1 MAVSQVSERKLLLI
15 LGAVQFVNV
24 LDFMMVMPLGP
35 DFAQGL
41 AIPTSKLGLV
51 GGAYTAS
58 AAVAGMAGA
67 LFLDRFDR
75 RKALAV
81 ALLGL
86 VLGTAAGGF
95 ATGLHSLIFARV
107 LAGAFGGPA
116 SSLSVAI
123 IADVVPPERRGR
135 AMGAVMGAFSLA
147 SVLGVP
153 AGLEL
158 ARVGGWPTPFFAV
171 AGLGVLIASVAMA
184 MLPPLTLHLTRETR
198 KASIRAM
205 LARPTVL
212 LMLSCTVV
220 IMMGNFAMIPNLSTY
235 WQLNRGYPRE
245 HLGLLY
251 LVGGIVTFGTMLLS
265 GRLNDRVGAFRVAS
279 IGTLLFVGVLVFGFV
294 HPIVEVPVL
303 PLFVSFMA
311 FGTFRIVPMQALA
324 TRVPEPHER
333 ASFMS
338 AGSSVQHLSAA
349 AGALL
354 SSEMLSE
361 GEGGMLIGL
370 ENVALLTAGL
380 AIMLPL
386 LLWMVEAR
394 VRAKEQSL
402 RAPEG
407 LPAEFERP

>member
-15 LGAVQFVNV
+15 LGAVQLVNV

-35 DFAQGL
+35 DFALGL
-41 AIPTSKLGLV
+41 GIPTSKLGLV

-58 AAVAGMAGA
+58 AAVSGMAGA

-75 RKALAV
+75 RKALGC

-86 VLGTAAGGF
+86 VIGTAAGGF
-95 ATGLHSLIFARV
+95 ATGLNSLVFARL

-116 SSLSVAI
+116 SSLSAAI
-123 IADVVPPERRGR
+123 IADVVPAERRGQ
-135 AMGAVMGAFSLA
+135 AMGAVMGAFSIA

-158 ARVGGWPTPFFAV
+158 ARLGGWQMPFFAV
-171 AGLGVLIASVAMA
+171 AGLGLLVVCVALS
-184 MLPPLTLHLTRETR
+184 MLPPLTIHMTREAQP
-198 KASIRAM
+198 ASIRG
-205 LARPTVL
+205 LLSRPMVL
-212 LMLSCTVV
+212 LMLACTVV
-220 IMMGNFAMIPNLSTY
+220 TMMGNFAMIPNLSTY

-245 HLGLLY
+245 HLGVLY
-251 LVGGIVTFGTMLLS
+251 LVGGVVTFGTMLLS
-265 GRLNDRVGAFRVAS
+265 GRLNDRIGAFRVAS
-279 IGTLLFVGVLVFGFV
+279 IGTALFVGVLVLGFV
-294 HPIVEVPVL
+294 VPGVEIPVL

-338 AGSSVQHLSAA
+338 AGSAVQHMSAA
-349 AGALL
+349 VGAFL

-361 GEGGMLIGL
+361 APDGMLIGL

-380 AIMLPL
+380 ALTLPL
-386 LLWMVEAR
+386 LLWLVETR
-394 VRAKEQSL
+394 VREKEQL
-402 RAPEG
+402 VQARAQPT
-407 LPAEFERP
+407 AQAA

>member
-1 MAVSQVSERKLLLI
+1 MAVPPVSERKLLLI

-41 AIPTSKLGLV
+41 GIPTSKLGLV
-51 GGAYTAS
+51 GGAYTGS
-58 AAVAGMAGA
+58 AAIAGMAGA

-75 RKALAV
+75 RKALAT
-81 ALLGL
+81 AMLGL
-86 VLGTAAGGF
+86 VIGTAAGGF
-95 ATGLHSLIFARV
+95 AQGLHSLIFARV

-116 SSLSVAI
+116 SALSVAI
-123 IADVVPPERRGR
+123 IADVVAPERRGR

-158 ARVGGWPTPFFAV
+158 ARLGGWPMPFFAV
-171 AGLGVLIASVAMA
+171 AGLGALIASVAMA
-184 MLPPLTLHLTRETR
+184 KLPPLTLHLTRESQP
-198 KASIRAM
+198 ASIRAM
-205 LARPTVL
+205 LVRPEVL
-212 LMLSCTVV
+212 LMLACTVV
-220 IMMGNFAMIPNLSTY
+220 TMMGNFAMIPNLSTY

-251 LVGGIVTFGTMLLS
+251 LVGGVVTFGTMLLS

-279 IGTLLFVGVLVFGFV
+279 IGTLLFVSVLVFGFV

-338 AGSSVQHLSAA
+338 AGSAVQHMSAA
-349 AGALL
+349 AVALL
-354 SSEMLSE
+354 SSEMLTE
-361 GEGGMLIGL
+361 GEGGKLIGL
-370 ENVALLTAGL
+370 ENVAVFTAGL
-380 AIMLPL
+380 ALTLPV
-386 LLWMVEAR
+386 LLWLVEAR
-394 VRAKEQSL
+394 MRAREQ
-402 RAPEG
+402 RVQPPQG
-407 LPAEFERP
+407 LPAEF